1 METPAVSFATGG
13 ISPLCFYF
21 VVFIFLNVPSCAAVS
36 FAKALY
42 EYTGQTDDELSF
54 PEGAII
60 RILSRETHEDDG
72 FWEGEFN
79 GAVGV
84 FPAVLVEDLAGSG
97 GGDSGDGQR
106 DGSAQVPFFMII
118 NFQSRRSRVQT
129 LNHRRRSCVQIIV
142 NKTKELLFNPPPP
155 QKSTI
160 NTRTVN
166 TADTFKYLGV
176 TLDNKLTFDQQHH
189 RHPKKK
195 PTQTVSHPQT

>member
-1 METPAVSFATGG
+1 MPF
-13 ISPLCFYF
+13 
-21 VVFIFLNVPSCAAVS
+21 CAAVS

-84 FPAVLVEDLAGSG
+84 FPAVLVEDLAG

-106 DGSAQVPFFMII
+106 DGSAQVHFFII
-118 NFQSRRSRVQT
+118 IHLQSRRSRVQT
-129 LNHRRRSCVQIIV
+129 LNHRCRSCVQIKGI
-142 NKTKELLFNPPPP
+142 
-155 QKSTI
+155 
-160 NTRTVN
+160 TVQPSP
-166 TADTFKYLGV
+166 TPEA
-176 TLDNKLTFDQQHH
+176 HH
-189 RHPKKK
+189 HKHPDC
-195 PTQTVSHPQT
+195 

>member
-1 METPAVSFATGG
+1 MSFTTGG

-21 VVFIFLNVPSCAAVS
+21 VFIYFLNVPFCAAVS

-84 FPAVLVEDLAGSG
+84 FPAVLVEDLTGSG
-97 GGDSGDGQR
+97 GGDSGDG
-106 DGSAQVPFFMII
+106 SAQVPLFMII
-118 NFQSRRSRVQT
+118 HFQSRRSRAQT
-129 LNHRRRSCVQIIV
+129 LNHRRRSCVQISV
-142 NKTKELLFNPPPP
+142 NKTTELLFSPPPP
-155 QKSTI
+155 QKPTI
-160 NTRTVN
+160 NSQTVN
-166 TADTFKYLGV
+166 TADTFKYLGG

-189 RHPKKK
+189 GHPKKK

>member
-1 METPAVSFATGG
+1 M
-13 ISPLCFYF
+13 
-21 VVFIFLNVPSCAAVS
+21 S

-106 DGSAQVPFFMII
+106 DGSAQVPFFMIS

-129 LNHRRRSCVQIIV
+129 LNHRRRPCVQINV
-142 NKTKELLFNPPPP
+142 NKTKELLFSPPPP
-155 QKSTI
+155 QKPTII
-160 NTRTVN
+160 NTQTVN

-189 RHPKKK
+189 GHPKKK
-195 PTQTVSHPQT
+195 TTQTVSHPQT